1 MYYQR
6 LLYRQFTNHFISGI
20 CDIYNLSV
28 GTNSYTERMIE
39 QRDIRTAVFIA
50 LHARKSDRSSYHSSI
65 QGQFGIDY
73 SYTIVT
79 TISDIQFTV
88 FGKADLM
95 GIIKLGIPQQ
105 TVFPSCSCYLS
116 FQYGLSGITF
126 TGIGVFVFTF
136 QISHIHSPYLISFC
150 HRDIKHIFLSF
161 DRAESKV

>member
-88 FGKADLM
+88 FGKADL
-95 GIIKLGIPQQ
+95 LA
-105 TVFPSCSCYLS
+105 
-116 FQYGLSGITF
+116 
-126 TGIGVFVFTF
+126 
-136 QISHIHSPYLISFC
+136 
-150 HRDIKHIFLSF
+150 FLSKPSSHPAPATCPSNMAF
-161 DRAESKV
+161 PA

>member
-50 LHARKSDRSSYHSSI
+50 FMPGSPIGVVTIALSKGNLVSITRIQLLPQSAIYNLPSSVKH
-65 QGQFGIDY
+65 
-73 SYTIVT
+73 
-79 TISDIQFTV
+79 
-88 FGKADLM
+88 DLM

-116 FQYGLSGITF
+116 FQYAF
-126 TGIGVFVFTF
+126 
-136 QISHIHSPYLISFC
+136 P
-150 HRDIKHIFLSF
+150 
-161 DRAESKV
+161 A

>member
-20 CDIYNLSV
+20 CDIYDLSV

-105 TVFPSCSCYLS
+105 TVFPSC
-116 FQYGLSGITF
+116 
-126 TGIGVFVFTF
+126 VFK
-136 QISHIHSPYLISFC
+136 L
-150 HRDIKHIFLSF
+150 
-161 DRAESKV
+161 

>member
-95 GIIKLGIPQQ
+95 GIIK
-105 TVFPSCSCYLS
+105 TW
-116 FQYGLSGITF
+116 
-126 TGIGVFVFTF
+126 
-136 QISHIHSPYLISFC
+136 HSSANRLPILLLLPVLPIWPFRHNL
-150 HRDIKHIFLSF
+150 HRDRCFCLYLPDFPHPLAISDFLLPSRHKAYF
-161 DRAESKV
+161 PVL

>member
-6 LLYRQFTNHFISGI
+6 LLYRQFTNHFISGT

-136 QISHIHSPYLISFC
+136 QISPL
-150 HRDIKHIFLSF
+150 
-161 DRAESKV
+161 